1 MVANAPRSAEL
12 LSVYDIVDCNTRH
25 FALEAK
31 KGDGFR
37 TAMFRES
44 YVPVGNLAGSLA
56 ANSWDNPRI
65 METSTLDLLY
75 LERDPSTK
83 HPSACVCVK
92 ENSRRDY
99 GGVKGEKLITT
110 PCLSFIELD
119 AEIRRLHA
127 ELDEIRSRAKK
138 KFYRAQA
145 STAGA

>member
-1 MVANAPRSAEL
+1 
-12 LSVYDIVDCNTRH
+12 
-25 FALEAK
+25 
-31 KGDGFR
+31 
-37 TAMFRES
+37 
-44 YVPVGNLAGSLA
+44 
-56 ANSWDNPRI
+56 
-65 METSTLDLLY
+65 METSSFDLLY

-83 HPSACVCVK
+83 QLSACVSVK
-92 ENSRRDY
+92 PKSQHDY
-99 GGVKGEKLITT
+99 GGVAGEKLITS